1 MQEQNQV
8 KIKRVTQSF
17 EVCEVNGFVFKRRR
31 QTIVPENAHPNQ
43 AHPAL
48 QQHFQT
54 PGAGHQTMMHRNYNN
69 QHSGYAPQQQ
79 SNHNSYAPPSVSLNF
94 DEYAISRELYQRLS
108 LRLGALTEDA
118 TPAERLG
125 AYVDAVCDGKQ
136 LSIAAAAAATTT
148 TYNNNNNGEEHNNPQ
163 MEAAV
168 QDVLTMFRKS
178 VVTALKMGTIT
189 CLDGPPSTPATGGKS
204 GAGNNDGND
213 YENDHHAHLEA
224 RKAGLRARLA
234 RFEQEEQ
241 EWRNLL
247 TKVKEMQGELES
259 QAAAALEHTHNNNNN
274 NNINNNDMDED
285 GQQQRQQEENEN
297 NAAEEVDPPE
307 AKDLRQLQADVH
319 RELALQVE
327 GLCMLV
333 GDVEELADAADQSA
347 HAMQAQ
353 YHAEKFKTFAHMDS
367 PERLIRNIL
376 RPAAVG
382 REGLVIKGGVEEE
395 GKVDGDGDEVKEE
408 EEEEEEEEMKP
419 LVKASLC

>member
-43 AHPAL
+43 THPAL
-48 QQHFQT
+48 QQQHFQT
-54 PGAGHQTMMHRNYNN
+54 PAAGHQMMHHTYNN
-69 QHSGYAPQQQ
+69 HHPGYAPHHQQYQQQ

-94 DEYAISRELYQRLS
+94 DEYSISRELYQRLS

-125 AYVDAVCDGKQ
+125 AYVDAVCDAEQ
-136 LSIAAAAAATTT
+136 LSIASAT
-148 TYNNNNNGEEHNNPQ
+148 NNNNGEGEKNPQ

-204 GAGNNDGND
+204 GAGNNDPND
-213 YENDHHAHLEA
+213 YDNDNDHYAHLEA

-234 RFEQEEQ
+234 RFEEEER
-241 EWRNLL
+241 EWENLL
-247 TKVKEMQGELES
+247 IKVEEMHQELES
-259 QAAAALEHTHNNNNN
+259 QAAAALGYINDGKNNNYNN
-274 NNINNNDMDED
+274 KNDMGED
-285 GQQQRQQEENEN
+285 GQQHQHQQQEEREKKD
-297 NAAEEVDPPE
+297 AEDVDPPE
-307 AKDLRQLQADVH
+307 AKELRQLQADVH
-319 RELALQVE
+319 REVALQVE

-333 GDVEELADAADQSA
+333 GDVEELADVADQSA

-367 PERLIRNIL
+367 PDRLIRDIL
-376 RPAAVG
+376 RPTAVG
-382 REGLVIKGGVEEE
+382 RAVEGGVMEGEKE
-395 GKVDGDGDEVKEE
+395 GKVDGDGIKEE
-408 EEEEEEEEMKP
+408 EEVKP
-419 LVKASLC
+419 